1 MINIKSLRAEPYAWI
16 HLSGIALVP
25 VCLGVTTL
33 AMGMGGNYPILELS
47 LLAVTGILPILLMQ
61 LTRPFDIFSVLF
73 LSLKPESLNEER
85 KVILSLFKTFSQ
97 KLFSTIA
104 AAMMLLVLWLL
115 YCLSPLTAGLIDFLP
130 YPQIFGSILG
140 AIAFFAAN
148 LFLQVPLSV
157 LLVLKT
163 KPAKLAQ
170 TKAYPLENIQQDFTV
185 PGIKVNKILWF
196 LESENS
202 SIETVES

>member
-1 MINIKSLRAEPYAWI
+1 MIDLKSLRTEPYVWI

-25 VCLGVTTL
+25 ICLGITTVGL
-33 AMGMGGNYPILELS
+33 GMAGKYPVLELS
-47 LLAVTGILPILLMQ
+47 LLAVTGILPVLLMQ

-73 LSLKPESLNEER
+73 LSLKSESLSEER

-97 KLFSTIA
+97 KLVSAIA
-104 AAMMLLVLWLL
+104 AGIMLVVLWLL
-115 YCLSPLTAGLIDFLP
+115 YRLSPLTLGLIDFVP
-130 YPQIFGSILG
+130 YPQIVGLSLG
-140 AIAFFAAN
+140 AIAFFASN

-163 KPAKLAQ
+163 KPAKLAKTQ
-170 TKAYPLENIQQDFTV
+170 AYLAENIQQDFTV

-196 LESENS
+196 LKSENS
-202 SIETVES
+202 SIETV